1 MIPKTGPISI
11 ASDRNLPKKLA
22 FYLAKAGLENQLD
35 KCAAH
40 KRMAPEMAFGR
51 HRGPTP
57 RNAHRASVLICLT
70 PHPSPTS
77 ADPSRVEWM
86 LPVTVR
92 AKGLQDHGGQIALP
106 GGRLDRGENAW
117 NAAEREYG
125 EELFRGEGATKP
137 SQNSL
142 KNTFSRNPKLLRV
155 GQLSPIYVYASNNHV
170 DVFVSF
176 ELTLPQYH
184 PSETEVSEVVSI
196 PLSYLLNEEAV
207 IVGTMGR
214 GTTTF
219 EAPGYRFGDHFIWGA
234 TAMILAEFAEV
245 VQDIP

>member
-1 MIPKTGPISI
+1 MIPTTDSIST

-22 FYLAKAGLENQLD
+22 FYLAKAGLEHHHS

-70 PHPSPTS
+70 PHPALTT
-77 ADPSRVEWM
+77 ANPSRIEWM
-86 LPVTVR
+86 LPLTVR

-106 GGRLDRGENAW
+106 GGRLDGGETAW
-117 NAAEREYG
+117 NAAEREYR
-125 EELFRGEGATKP
+125 EELFRAEGNVKLRPNAM
-137 SQNSL
+137 
-142 KNTFSRNPKLLRV
+142 KNTLTKNPKLVLI
-155 GQLSPIYVYASNNHV
+155 GQLSPIFVYASNNHV

-176 ELTLPQYH
+176 ESTLRLYQPA
-184 PSETEVSEVVSI
+184 EAEVAEVVSI
-196 PLSYLLNEEAV
+196 PLRFLLSKEAV

-234 TAMILAEFAEV
+234 TAMILAEFADV
-245 VQDIP
+245 LLDIQ